1 MRCIETVPYG
11 FDAPNIKSINRNMR
25 CIETFK
31 TVFQTAKA
39 DWLIETWDVLKQY
52 SSSHI
57 PALGQD

>member
-1 MRCIETVPYG
+1 MVKIKGLINRNMRCIETVPYG

-39 DWLIETWDVLKQY
+39 D
-52 SSSHI
+52 
-57 PALGQD
+57 